1 MLTLFI
7 VKNGRPYYYMAAS
20 DFEFR
25 YRFWIFGAL
34 FCLAFVTYNI
44 DHRNTGAALTEW
56 FAGLRGTTATAMD
69 YQATFA
75 FAALF
80 CVAAALIRT
89 WATAYLKPE
98 VMVDEQIHTTSLV
111 ADGPYRYVRNPL
123 YFGNILL
130 AIGVG
135 FMASRTGFAIL
146 LLAMILFDYRLIL
159 REESELV
166 VSQGKPFQAY
176 RAAVPRLLPALRPKL
191 PPGGNLPNWK
201 EGLLG
206 EAFMW
211 IIAASVVTF
220 ALSLNLNAYFIV
232 LASSF
237 VVYAICLAVIKHRQK
252 QKLGRLH

>member
-1 MLTLFI
+1 
-7 VKNGRPYYYMAAS
+7 MAAS

-34 FCLAFVTYNI
+34 FCLAFVTFNI
-44 DHRNTGAALTEW
+44 DHQNTGAALTEW
-56 FAGLRGTTATAMD
+56 IAGLRGTTATAMD
-69 YQATFA
+69 YRATFA

-80 CVAAALIRT
+80 CVAAAWIRT

-98 VMVDEQIHTTSLV
+98 VMVDKQIHTTSLV

-130 AIGVG
+130 ATGVG

-146 LLAMILFDYRLIL
+146 LLGIILFDYRLIL
-159 REESELV
+159 REESQLV
-166 VSQGKPFQAY
+166 VSQGRRFQDYCAT
-176 RAAVPRLLPALRPKL
+176 VPRLLPALRPKV
-191 PPGGNLPNWK
+191 PPGGIVPNWK

-211 IIAASVVTF
+211 MIATSVATF
-220 ALSLNLNAYFIV
+220 ALSLNLHAYFIV
-232 LASSF
+232 LTSAF
-237 VVYAICLAVIKHRQK
+237 VVYAICLAVIKHRHK
-252 QKLGRLH
+252 QKLGGLHG